1 MLESLFT
8 SKSRVKILKLLIFS
22 QEDIHLREIARRT
35 DVTPPYVKKEIEKL
49 KKLNLVTETRRG
61 NQKIFKINKSSP
73 LYEDLKRM
81 FLKTEVLGDVI
92 KESLKNEDIKYALI
106 FGSFAKGE
114 ENEKSDIDLL
124 VIGSLKEESILK
136 IVRDSESKTG
146 REINYILWNE
156 KEFEK
161 RAKEGH
167 HLLKDIIIKPVIM
180 LIGDFDEFRRAVK
193 K

>member
-49 KKLNLVTETRRG
+49 RKLNLVTETRRG

-73 LYEDLKRM
+73 IYEDLKRM

-92 KESLKNEDIKYALI
+92 KESLENEDIKYALI

-193 K
+193 

>member
-1 MLESLFT
+1 MLENLFT
-8 SKSRVKILKLLIFS
+8 SKARVKILKLLIFS

-35 DVTPPYVKKEIEKL
+35 NVSPPYVKKEIENL
-49 KKLNLVTETRRG
+49 KKMNLITETKKG
-61 NQKIFKINKSSP
+61 NLKIFKINKTSP
-73 LYEDLKRM
+73 LYEDLKNM
-81 FLKTEVLGDVI
+81 FLKTEALGDVI
-92 KESLKNEDIKYALI
+92 KENLKKEKIKYALI
-106 FGSFAKGE
+106 FGSFAKGDE
-114 ENEKSDIDLL
+114 TEKSDIDLL
-124 VIGSLKEESILK
+124 VIGNIKEEDILR

-167 HLLKDIIIKPVIM
+167 HLLKDIINKPVIM
-180 LIGDFDEFRRAVK
+180 LIGDIDEFRRAVK

>member
-49 KKLNLVTETRRG
+49 RKLNLVTETRRG
-61 NQKIFKINKSSP
+61 NQKIFKINKNSP

-81 FLKTEVLGDVI
+81 FLKTEVLGDVV

-114 ENEKSDIDLL
+114 ETEKSDIDLL
-124 VIGSLKEESILK
+124 VIGSLKEESMLK